1 MDLANNNVGGDRV
14 GLHNDYSRC
23 ATLKNYRRQIW
34 DAWTCVARPWS
45 ALHVRMRVLVSGSA
59 VGASG
64 DVHTQVFSGRKRVPR
79 LGRELKSDVWGN
91 LRALSLELLFVN
103 GAIECWH
110 LMAALCSCRSLWNTS
125 KTAKALQPLQRAR
138 NATLLGC
145 VFNHG
150 PRLGS
155 RDLNHRGLEGAE
167 IIADNRLALAL
178 SFVGVYLLRGSKLD
192 PCRTLSRISGLDLDC
207 M

>member
-14 GLHNDYSRC
+14 GLRNDYSRC

-79 LGRELKSDVWGN
+79 LGRQLKSDVFGE
-91 LRALSLELLFVN
+91 LESIVI
-103 GAIECWH
+103 GIAVCE
-110 LMAALCSCRSLWNTS
+110 LCYWVW
-125 KTAKALQPLQRAR
+125 
-138 NATLLGC
+138 TLNGC
-145 VFNHG
+145 VMVM
-150 PRLGS
+150 
-155 RDLNHRGLEGAE
+155 
-167 IIADNRLALAL
+167 
-178 SFVGVYLLRGSKLD
+178 SFPLKHVENCKGTAAAATSQERNSPWLCV
-192 PCRTLSRISGLDLDC
+192 
-207 M
+207 